1 MGVQIFD
8 VTGKLVYEAKEFVF
22 DATTKVQIPADA
34 LASKGMYIV
43 HVLTS
48 EKTLVQKLIKN

>member
-1 MGVQIFD
+1 
-8 VTGKLVYEAKEFVF
+8 
-22 DATTKVQIPADA
+22 VQIPADA